1 MPLQY
6 FLFGKKSKDFAEDF
20 ATIIENWTQFAFFPD
35 L

>member
-6 FLFGKKSKDFAEDF
+6 FLFGIKMKDLPEEF
-20 ATIIENWTQFAFFPD
+20 ATIIENWTNLLFFLD